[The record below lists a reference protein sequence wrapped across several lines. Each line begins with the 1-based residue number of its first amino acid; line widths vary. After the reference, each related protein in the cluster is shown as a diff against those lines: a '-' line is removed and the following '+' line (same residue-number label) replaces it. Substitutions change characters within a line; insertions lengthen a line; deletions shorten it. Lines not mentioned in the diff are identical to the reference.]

1 MQMLMRQPAVD
12 GTVKVVSAATATA
25 TAEGWIV
32 RTHKSRR
39 REGHVMRVAGRRRRA
54 VAQEQSASVAAPP
67 VAVVGRS
74 RRRPPA
80 AGGRGARVVPI
91 VARRRPYSPAQSL
104 GDKALREA
112 AHSYYSCSL
121 GSNLTRYGVKRGPL
135 GRAQE
140 YQMSTKMRMWFRAA
154 EWMAAQQRT
163 LLSHYTFV
171 AQRILPL
178 ARWLA
183 RSSSHFGPLSLASH
197 ARLHHVCT
205 LHVVIMCRGNKFAGQ
220 RTTRK

>member
-1 MQMLMRQPAVD
+1 
-12 GTVKVVSAATATA
+12 
-25 TAEGWIV
+25 
-32 RTHKSRR
+32 
-39 REGHVMRVAGRRRRA
+39 MRVAGRRRRA

-112 AHSYYSCSL
+112 AHSNYSCSL
-121 GSNLTRYGVKRGPL
+121 SSNLTRCGVKRGPL

-140 YQMSTKMRMWFRAA
+140 YQMSTKMCECGSER
-154 EWMAAQQRT
+154 
-163 LLSHYTFV
+163 LSGWRHNNGLY
-171 AQRILPL
+171 
-178 ARWLA
+178 
-183 RSSSHFGPLSLASH
+183 
-197 ARLHHVCT
+197 C
-205 LHVVIMCRGNKFAGQ
+205 
-220 RTTRK
+220 RTTRSSRKGSSLWLAGSLAPPLTLVPYLWPHALSSTKFARCTLLLCAERK

>member
-1 MQMLMRQPAVD
+1 
-12 GTVKVVSAATATA
+12 
-25 TAEGWIV
+25 
-32 RTHKSRR
+32 
-39 REGHVMRVAGRRRRA
+39 MRVAGRRRRA

-91 VARRRPYSPAQSL
+91 VARRRPYSSAQSL

-112 AHSYYSCSL
+112 AHSNYSCSL
-121 GSNLTRYGVKRGPL
+121 SSNLTRCGVKRGPL

-183 RSSSHFGPLSLASH
+183 RSSSHFGPLSLASR
-197 ARLHHVCT
+197 AQLHQVCT
-205 LHVVIMCRGNKFAGQ
+205 LHVVIMCREEINLRAGVQ
-220 RTTRK
+220 RENELAHPL